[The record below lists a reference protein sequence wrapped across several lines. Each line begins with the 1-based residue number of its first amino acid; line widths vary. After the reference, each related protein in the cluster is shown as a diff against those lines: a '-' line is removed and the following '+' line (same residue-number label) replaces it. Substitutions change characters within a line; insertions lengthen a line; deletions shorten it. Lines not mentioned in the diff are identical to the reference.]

1 MGLFAKPVVTC
12 GVCGKEIGSKDKR
25 WTTQDGYMCANC
37 QEPFGILSGPRAF
50 VNKGCEELKV
60 MRDNNIRARKFWAKN
75 KQHYDD
81 FKTTRCIAGELTID
95 DNKRQWY
102 LGDINNKG
110 LYFDEN
116 MRYPIIFDFTDVIG
130 VDLILGDK
138 VITSTAVTRRDKG
151 LRKAVAGSL
160 LAGDVGAIIGGMMAR
175 SNTTTQTVESQG
187 YCVNIRIDGAD
198 KPLRIPAQDKQ
209 TADEL
214 HDTFLSMIPEGA
226 KTEASNHPDQAGSS
240 ADELRKYKDLLD
252 DGIIN
257 QDEFDV
263 KKKQL
268 LSM

>member
-25 WTTQDGYMCANC
+25 WKTQDGYICKEC
-37 QEPFGILSGPRAF
+37 TDPFFCTGSRAF
-50 VNKGCEELKV
+50 IDKSCEELKV
-60 MRDNNIRARKFWAKN
+60 MRDNQIRARKFWTN
-75 KQHYDD
+75 NRQRYDNLNI
-81 FKTTRCIAGELTID
+81 TRCIAGELTVD

-102 LGDINNKG
+102 LGDINKKG
-110 LYFDEN
+110 LCFDEN
-116 MRYPIIFDFTDVIG
+116 MRYPIVFDFADVIG
-130 VDLILGDK
+130 VDITLGDK
-138 VITSTAVTRRDKG
+138 TITSTAVTRKDKG
-151 LRKAVAGSL
+151 LRKVVAGSL

-198 KPLRIPAQDKQ
+198 KPIHVPVNDKQ

-214 HDTFLSMIPEGA
+214 HDAFLSMMPADA
-226 KTEASNHPDQAGSS
+226 KRKATEVPDQAGSS
-240 ADELRKYKDLLD
+240 ADELRKYKGLLD
-252 DGIIN
+252 DGIIS

-268 LSM
+268 LSI